1 MPLGRTQRFVVSS
14 RTIPRMIYL
23 GPVFRTDG
31 CPGCQHGGSD
41 REANRCLLAPSF
53 MSYFAGFDEK
63 KALNLWDT
71 RADMLVK
78 SE

>member
-14 RTIPRMIYL
+14 RTIPRMIHL
-23 GPVFRTDG
+23 GPVLRTDG
-31 CPGCQHGGSD
+31 CPGCEHGGSD
-41 REANRCLLAPSF
+41 REATLCLLAPSC
-53 MSYFAGFDEK
+53 MTHFAGLNEK

-71 RADMLVK
+71 RADMFVK